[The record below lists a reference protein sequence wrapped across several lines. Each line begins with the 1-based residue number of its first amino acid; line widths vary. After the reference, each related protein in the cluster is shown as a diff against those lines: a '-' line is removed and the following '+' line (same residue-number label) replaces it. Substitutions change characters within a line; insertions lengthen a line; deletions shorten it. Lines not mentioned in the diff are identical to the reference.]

1 MSHRPSA
8 CQALERRVLLAFF
21 NVPGTDGDDLISVA
35 VNGPNLVANVNGAIT
50 SASDAD
56 VTGILINGFAGNDT
70 LIVESNSDNA
80 TTINGGLGNDAVFL
94 APTSQRVADITAF
107 VMVNG
112 DDGFDSLSLSDVN
125 GSAGVSYQITGAVI
139 GRSNGPAMLPRVESF
154 SLMAGPGNDFIE
166 MSRAGPNLV
175 NAGPG
180 TDTIDIRETGN
191 SVVTLTPSVGD
202 DIVGVNTDDVTV
214 SRLDLVAQRLGSLAI
229 HTGGIV
235 RLFAD
240 GAQNVMTTASL
251 SLSGTAVLD
260 AAENH
265 IVIDYSGPSPLA
277 SIQAALTSGYAGGA
291 WNGTGINSSVAAAQ
305 GNAALGYAEATDLFT
320 TFPAPFLGQSV
331 DDTSVLVRY
340 TLYGDHDLNGT
351 VNLDDFNRL
360 ASNFGQTNRRW
371 SQGNSDYNG
380 TVDLSDFNRLAANF
394 GATASMAPVAH
405 ATNGRSSLRDL
416 IDSLR

>member
-1 MSHRPSA
+1 M
-8 CQALERRVLLAFF
+8 LLAFF
-21 NVPGTDGDDLISVA
+21 NVPGTDGDDQISVA
-35 VNGPNLVANVNGAIT
+35 INGPNVVANVNGVIT
-50 SASDAD
+50 TAPDAD

-80 TTINGGLGNDAVFL
+80 TTVNGGLGNDAVFL

-112 DDGFDSLSLSDVN
+112 DDGFDSLGISDVN
-125 GSAGVSYQITGAVI
+125 GSAGVNYQITGAVI
-139 GRSNGPAMLPRVESF
+139 GRSNGPSMLPRVEGF
-154 SLMAGPGNDFIE
+154 SLMAGPGDDFIE

-191 SVVTLTPSVGD
+191 SVMTLTPSTGD

-214 SRLDLVAQRLGSLAI
+214 SRLDLVAQRLGSLTI
-229 HTGGIV
+229 HIGGVV
-235 RLFAD
+235 RLLAD
-240 GAQNVMTTASL
+240 GAQRVLTTSSL
-251 SLSGTAVLD
+251 SLTGSAVFD
-260 AAENH
+260 VADNYM
-265 IVIDYSGPSPLA
+265 IIDYTGPSPLA
-277 SIQAALTSGYAGGA
+277 AIQAALTSGYAGGA
-291 WNGTGINSSVAAAQ
+291 WNGTGINSAAAAAQ
-305 GNAALGYAEATDLFT
+305 GNTALGYAEATDLFA

-331 DDTSVLVRY
+331 DETSVLVRY

-371 SQGNSDYNG
+371 PQGDSDYNG
-380 TVDLSDFNRLAANF
+380 TVDLNDFNRLAANF
-394 GATASMAPVAH
+394 GGTTSAAPTARTARTGA
-405 ATNGRSSLRDL
+405 RSLREL